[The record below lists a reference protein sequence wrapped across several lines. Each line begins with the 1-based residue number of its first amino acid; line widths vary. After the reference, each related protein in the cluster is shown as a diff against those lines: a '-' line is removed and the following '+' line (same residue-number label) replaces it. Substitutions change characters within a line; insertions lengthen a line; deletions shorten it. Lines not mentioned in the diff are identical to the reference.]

1 MIRPPF
7 TTSMT
12 GPDTT
17 SSASF
22 LASIVPHAR
31 LVLRALLRQDQPAVL
46 VFLREDER
54 LDVLADRHD
63 LVRVDVVAD
72 RQFLG
77 RNHAFG
83 LVSDVEEHLVGVD
96 LHDRSGNEAAVV
108 ELDDRRVDRVCE
120 RAFQVVED

>member
-1 MIRPPF
+1 MIRPPL

-22 LASIVPHAR
+22 LASIVPHACSYCAR
-31 LVLRALLRQDQPAVL
+31 FFERMRRPSLSS
-46 VFLREDER
+46 FCEDER
-54 LDVLADRHD
+54 FDLLAERHD

-72 RQFLG
+72 RQLLG

-96 LHDRSGNEAAVV
+96 LYDRSCDEA
-108 ELDDRRVDRVCE
+108 RRR
-120 RAFQVVED
+120 RTR